1 MYNFNKLSK
10 SFTISLLAYD
20 GKFSYR
26 QGGDTFTNISSYQL
40 KRFLDKQ
47 WDENLKLEE
56 YIKSLNIDWSTG
68 WLMADDTIIE
78 KPYAKTIE
86 CVYWQYSS
94 KNNGFIEGISLTVL
108 AWSDGKQTIPIRFMV
123 YEKDL
128 QGKPFQ
134 TKNAFVEE
142 SVKYAKDL
150 GINPKYIC
158 FDSAYSSKSLLNM
171 LNSFEWTYFTQLSSI
186 RVFNGKQLKM
196 HRFQPYVEQGKL
208 KGVGHIVN
216 ITKYCKRYYA
226 TNSTEK
232 CITSRYI
239 VSHYKPRWR
248 VEVLFRDLKQ
258 LCHLQDCQSQRTNT
272 QKHYVYMCIR
282 AYMFLQKQNARSVY
296 EAKKIF
302 QQKMLRI
309 KVNGNKALR
318 QLAA

>member
-1 MYNFNKLSK
+1 MYNFNKISK

-128 QGKPFQ
+128 EQVLRNVVRIVDTIKHLESKFFQ
-134 TKNAFVEE
+134 VILVSGFYT
-142 SVKYAKDL
+142 
-150 GINPKYIC
+150 
-158 FDSAYSSKSLLNM
+158 SA
-171 LNSFEWTYFTQLSSI
+171 WI
-186 RVFNGKQLKM
+186 
-196 HRFQPYVEQGKL
+196 
-208 KGVGHIVN
+208 
-216 ITKYCKRYYA
+216 
-226 TNSTEK
+226 
-232 CITSRYI
+232 
-239 VSHYKPRWR
+239 
-248 VEVLFRDLKQ
+248 
-258 LCHLQDCQSQRTNT
+258 
-272 QKHYVYMCIR
+272 
-282 AYMFLQKQNARSVY
+282 MF
-296 EAKKIF
+296 F
-302 QQKMLRI
+302 
-309 KVNGNKALR
+309 
-318 QLAA
+318 